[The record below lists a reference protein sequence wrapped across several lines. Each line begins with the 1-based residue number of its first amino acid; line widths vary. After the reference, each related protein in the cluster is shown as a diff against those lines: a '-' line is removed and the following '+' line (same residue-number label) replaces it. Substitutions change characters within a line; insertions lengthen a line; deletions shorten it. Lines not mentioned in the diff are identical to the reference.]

1 MINIILKVQIFFRA
15 ELTPDELHREMIAS
29 ILK

>member
-1 MINIILKVQIFFRA
+1 MSSLKIQIFFRA
-15 ELTPDELHREMIAS
+15 EPTAGELHREMIAG